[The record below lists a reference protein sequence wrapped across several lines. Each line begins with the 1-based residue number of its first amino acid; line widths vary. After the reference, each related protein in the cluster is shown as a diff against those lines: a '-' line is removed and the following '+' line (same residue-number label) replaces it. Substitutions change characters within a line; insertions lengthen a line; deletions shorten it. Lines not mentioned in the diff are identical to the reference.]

1 MTNKRIFMSIE
12 LILFIIFGL
21 VAAVSGILMITRSN
35 PVMSAL
41 FLILNFGSLAGLYIT
56 LNAQF
61 IAVVEVIVYAGAI
74 MVLFL
79 FVIMLL
85 RPEHEKLVFKIPGIK
100 TFSIIIAVMV
110 FFQLAYMIFFAHP
123 GTIIKPD
130 VAASIKAGTVE
141 TIGRELF
148 TNYVLPF
155 EAAGYLLLAAT
166 IGAVVL
172 SKKKFE

>member
-1 MTNKRIFMSIE
+1 MSIE

-21 VAAVSGILMITRSN
+21 VAAVSGIIMITRPN
-35 PVMSAL
+35 PVISAL
-41 FLILNFGSLAGLYIT
+41 FLIVNFGSLAGLYIL

-61 IAVVEVIVYAGAI
+61 IAVVEIIVYAGAI

-85 RPEHEKLVFKIPGIK
+85 RPEHEQLAFRIPGIK
-100 TFSIIIAVMV
+100 TFGIGIAIMV
-110 FFQLAYMIFFAHP
+110 FFQLAYLIFFAHP
-123 GTIIKPD
+123 GTNMKPD
-130 VAASIKAGTVE
+130 AAASIKAGTVE

-172 SKKKFE
+172 AKKKFE